1 MDRTDVLIQRVDR
14 KRCGMDEAEA
24 YLKVLDV
31 GYFEVQEAFQ
41 GLADENVWKRPA
53 EVLLSV
59 GELAGHIAYWEAVR
73 LAGEGLVSVAAAG
86 GELLPDLAKCRVSG
100 PFIDHRFMYY
110 PITLAHPPEEQHLV
124 MTADQVR
131 QELVRVHEEAVAHF
145 RALSPDLESEPLGK
159 PSDQTYGNSLR
170 YLAFHVA
177 YHTGQIYTARHL
189 LGEQT
194 PDN

>member
-1 MDRTDVLIQRVDR
+1 
-14 KRCGMDEAEA
+14 MDEAEA
-24 YLKVLDV
+24 YLKVLEQ

-53 EVLLSV
+53 EMLLSV

-73 LAGEGLVSVAAAG
+73 LAGAGLVSVAAAG
-86 GELLPDLAKCRVSG
+86 GELLPDLAKCRVSS
-100 PFIDHRFMYY
+100 PFLDHRFMYY
-110 PITLAHPPEEQHLV
+110 PITLAHPPEEQHLA

-131 QELVRVHEEAVAHF
+131 QELVRVHEEAVADF
-145 RALSPDLESEPLGK
+145 RARNPDLESEPPGK

-170 YLAFHVA
+170 YLAIHVG
-177 YHTGQIYTARHL
+177 YHTGQMYTARHL
-189 LGEQT
+189 LGEET